1 MPKKVNTFVRFLPLD
16 ATTTNKVIV
25 KNECYF
31 NVVFLGGNYYGRGN
45 FLQRIFGGRDEVTL
59 FSSLRLQPDG
69 LVIPTTEEPNIVLDK
84 RAIRPGHIT
93 NIPMQL
99 NMLVKIPAYMDSIGF
114 GFKVATT
121 KRSDNFSLALDVLN
135 DATNKS
141 VIETFIPTAV
151 GKALGVGKVA
161 KDIFDKIDSVNNREL
176 IQLVVNDFIIP
187 SQATSAGNNI
197 FQEGYLVIFV
207 MNEEEPEESDTE
219 NEKDEKI
226 LLESENGE
234 VTELKEADTVFVDVD
249 ELEREETRRD
259 PVTPA
264 SITNVEYD
272 EASKVLKVNG
282 KVARNTYL
290 VIKINREETNNETV
304 VKKWSEKFRGA
315 VNTLANEFE
324 KTKEKLTVLMPK
336 VRELFTEAS
345 ALLNE
350 DGSFIMKDKT
360 KILQEYRQKITEEQ
374 SKFI

>member
-1 MPKKVNTFVRFLPLD
+1 
-16 ATTTNKVIV
+16 
-25 KNECYF
+25 
-31 NVVFLGGNYYGRGN
+31 
-45 FLQRIFGGRDEVTL
+45 
-59 FSSLRLQPDG
+59 
-69 LVIPTTEEPNIVLDK
+69 
-84 RAIRPGHIT
+84 
-93 NIPMQL
+93 
-99 NMLVKIPAYMDSIGF
+99 
-114 GFKVATT
+114 
-121 KRSDNFSLALDVLN
+121 
-135 DATNKS
+135 
-141 VIETFIPTAV
+141 
-151 GKALGVGKVA
+151 
-161 KDIFDKIDSVNNREL
+161 
-176 IQLVVNDFIIP
+176 LVVNDFIIP
-187 SQATSAGNNI
+187 SQATSVGNNI

-207 MNEEEPEESDTE
+207 MNEEEPEENDTE